1 MTVVKLVSPTQ
12 IMLPLDSD
20 ASEIGRLYQLAR
32 TSMIKSAEYYRECGE
47 KLIAKK
53 AALKAEFGHGS
64 WLPWL
69 ENNAGVLGFD
79 TPRTPQFLIKAAS
92 NAKLA
97 SHLDEASAVAFSR
110 QLWGH
115 DKVRG
120 TQGTGENEWYTPADI
135 LDDVRKVLDAIDL
148 DPASSAHAQL
158 TVRATKHF
166 TLADDGLKQ
175 PWHGSVFLNPPYA
188 QPHIENFAD
197 KMIAEIAACRVTT
210 AIMLTHN
217 YTDTAWF
224 QKLAVA
230 ASAICFT
237 RGRIR
242 FEAPNGELAAPTQG
256 QAFFFFGS
264 HPGRFYEVFRPFG
277 FIARVVK

>member
-32 TSMIKSAEYYRECGE
+32 TSLFNSVRHYAECGQ

-53 AALKAEFGHGS
+53 EQLKHGE
-64 WLPWL
+64 WMPWL
-69 ENNAGVLGFD
+69 TANADALGMNI
-79 TPRTPQFLIKAAS
+79 TSTPQRLMQLARDSAS
-92 NAKLA
+92 TQNLNEITAITINRK
-97 SHLDEASAVAFSR
+97 
-110 QLWGH
+110 LWGN

-135 LDDVRKVLDAIDL
+135 IQAAQTVLGAIDL
-148 DPASSAHAQL
+148 DPASSEHAQR
-158 TVRATKHF
+158 TVQASKYF
-166 TLADDGLKQ
+166 TLADDGLTQ

-197 KMIAEIAACRVTT
+197 KMIAEVAACRVKT

-256 QAFFFFGS
+256 QAFFFFGNQ
-264 HPGRFYEVFRPFG
+264 PGRFYEVFRPFG

>member
-1 MTVVKLVSPTQ
+1 MKAIALVDKAQ
-12 IMLPLDSD
+12 AALPLGDSD

-32 TSMIKSAEYYRECGE
+32 TSLVKSVQYSIECGQ
-47 KLIAKK
+47 KLIIKK
-53 AALKAEFGHGS
+53 ESLKHGE
-64 WLPWL
+64 WLRWL
-69 ENNAGVLGFD
+69 ETNAEALGF
-79 TPRTPQFLIKAAS
+79 AARQT
-92 NAKLA
+92 ATRFMKLA
-97 SHLDEASAVAFSR
+97 EENGASTHHLDETAAITISR
-110 QLWGH
+110 QLWGNEN
-115 DKVRG
+115 VRG

-135 LDDVRKVLDAIDL
+135 LDDVRKVLGVIDL
-148 DPASSAHAQL
+148 DPASSEHAQR
-158 TVRATKHF
+158 TVKASKYF

-197 KMIAEIAACRVTT
+197 KMIAEIAACRVKT

-224 QKLAVA
+224 QKLAAA

-237 RGRIR
+237 KGRIR

-256 QAFFFFGS
+256 QAFFFFGPN
-264 HPGRFYEVFRPFG
+264 PGHFFEVFRPIG
-277 FIARVVK
+277 FIARVIK